1 MPRAS
6 AEKRTE
12 QLLDRA
18 EIFYL
23 IRFESL
29 CRDIKDWEGL
39 VGSYVPGSPVRTTWF
54 DGAIE
59 DFAESSKAKLGAGDA
74 AKHRVFPAKLHQK
87 GGRAICESPAHISDR
102 LTIEGVEF
110 DVEAQVRFHS
120 RLVLTDIGWRLNSFE
135 AIYERDS
142 VQPVNPA
149 DTLPIDWNI
158 VNAMR
163 PSYRFLGFCQAYRNY
178 DVSQELL
185 GDDRHDSLW
194 DFYGAERKWVDT
206 GE

>member
-1 MPRAS
+1 MPRSS
-6 AEKRTE
+6 AEERLE
-12 QLLDRA
+12 RLLDRT

-23 IRFESL
+23 IRFERL
-29 CRDIKDWEGL
+29 CRDIKDWDGL

-54 DGAIE
+54 DGTIE
-59 DFAESSKAKLGAGDA
+59 EFAEASKAKMAAGGG

-87 GGRAICESPAHISDR
+87 GDRAICESPAYISDR

-110 DVEAQVRFHS
+110 DVKAQLRFHS
-120 RLVLTDIGWRLNSFE
+120 RVVLTDIGWRLNSFE
-135 AIYERDS
+135 GIYESDS

-149 DTLPIDWNI
+149 DTLPIDWNM

-185 GDDRHDSLW
+185 GDDRPDLLEA
-194 DFYGAERKWVDT
+194 FYAAERKWVDT